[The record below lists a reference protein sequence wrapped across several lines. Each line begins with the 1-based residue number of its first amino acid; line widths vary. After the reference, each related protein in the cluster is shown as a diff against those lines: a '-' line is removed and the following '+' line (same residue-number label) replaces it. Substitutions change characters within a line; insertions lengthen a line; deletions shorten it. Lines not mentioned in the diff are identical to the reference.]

1 MCLCRSLMMSLS
13 PMSPSSGH
21 MWRTAKECVVQ
32 VRHMQQK
39 LWPGAQLQGQ
49 RRLSPEVS
57 VMGSEEAR
65 LEEEMVGRW
74 ERDLLQ
80 VGWEDVPFAP
90 H

>member
-1 MCLCRSLMMSLS
+1 
-13 PMSPSSGH
+13 
-21 MWRTAKECVVQ
+21 
-32 VRHMQQK
+32 MQQK

-80 VGWEDVPFAP
+80 EGWEDVPFAP